1 MTKMR
6 YNVRMLRT
14 SFKEL
19 LNTSKLYRRT
29 TIVSGVLLILT
40 AALPAWKILPI
51 SGDNPYIPLHY
62 NVYMGIDESG
72 PWQRVFVLPAIG
84 LALLLVNTV
93 LQAVLHKREKVLSTF
108 FAVTTVASEAIL
120 LVSMVLIVLLNL

>member
-1 MTKMR
+1 MR
-6 YNVRMLRT
+6 YNVRMFRKDL
-14 SFKEL
+14 KDL
-19 LNTSKLYRRT
+19 LKTSKLYRRT
-29 TIVSGVLLILT
+29 TIVSGVLLLMT
-40 AALPAWKILPI
+40 LALPVWKILPI

-84 LALLLVNTV
+84 LVLLVVNSI
-93 LQAVLHKREKVLSTF
+93 LQVVFYKREKVLSTF
-108 FAVTTVASEAIL
+108 FAVATVATEAIL

>member
-6 YNVRMLRT
+6 YNVRMLRNE
-14 SFKEL
+14 FKEL
-19 LNTSKLYRRT
+19 LRNSRPYRRT
-29 TIVSGVLLILT
+29 TIVSGVLLLLT
-40 AALPAWKILPI
+40 AALPVWKILPL
-51 SGDNPYIPLHY
+51 SADSPFIPLHY

-84 LALLLVNTV
+84 FVLLVVNTI
-93 LQAVLHKREKVLSTF
+93 LQAVLHKKEKVLSTF
-108 FAVTTVASEAIL
+108 FAVATVASEAVL

>member
-1 MTKMR
+1 MR
-6 YNVRMLRT
+6 YNVRMLRKN
-14 SFKEL
+14 FVEL
-19 LNTSKLYRRT
+19 FRTSKLYRRT

-51 SGDNPYIPLHY
+51 SADNPYIPLHY

-84 LALLLVNTV
+84 LGLLLVNTF
-93 LQAVLHKREKVLSTF
+93 LQVVLHKRERVLATF
-108 FAVTTVASEAIL
+108 FAITTVASEAIL

>member
-1 MTKMR
+1 MKMR
-6 YNVRMLRT
+6 YNVRMLRNDV
-14 SFKEL
+14 KEL
-19 LNTSKLYRRT
+19 LKTSKLFRRT
-29 TIVSGVLLILT
+29 TLVSGVLLILT

-51 SGDNPYIPLHY
+51 SADNPYIPLHY

-84 LALLLVNTV
+84 LGLLVVNTI
-93 LQAVLHKREKVLSTF
+93 LQVVLHKREKVLSTF
-108 FAVTTVASEAIL
+108 FAVTTVAGEAIL